1 MLPFLRSL
9 LPTLALLLAT
19 TGAGA
24 EDHTVVVL
32 GDGGWIPA
40 LAATG
45 ITAESV
51 PDLAAL
57 IRRCEQDPPPR
68 FVVATVAGDDS
79 RLALVCQAMA
89 GLVPSPWIAV
99 GPEGRRL
106 LNGSGTPS
114 EAILVVGGP
123 ADAATVAAIV
133 RRP

>member
-1 MLPFLRSL
+1 MVPFLRPL
-9 LPTLALLLAT
+9 LPAALSLLAT
-19 TGAGA
+19 VVTAA
-24 EDHTVVVL
+24 EDHAVVVL

-45 ITAESV
+45 ITAETV
-51 PDLAAL
+51 PDLPAL

-68 FVVATVAGDDS
+68 FVVATAADSDS

-89 GLVPSPWIAV
+89 GLAPSPWIAV
-99 GPEGRRL
+99 GPDGRRL

-114 EAILVVGGP
+114 EAILVVACP

-133 RRP
+133 RR